1 MADVLDFM
9 KKIDYNNFVEDV
21 TKYFDEAMAMY
32 NVIGQFD
39 IANITASGDSET
51 NINIRYIVELSEQVN
66 KDFEQIKNLVSA
78 LSNST
83 ITVYGKVYTICIV
96 ADKNVLNITLT

>member
-9 KKIDYNNFVEDV
+9 KKIDYNNFVEGV

-32 NVIGQFD
+32 NVIGYLD
-39 IANITASGDSET
+39 ISHIHFYDEELPTTE
-51 NINIRYIVELSEQVN
+51 IRYIVEPTDIQGIEH
-66 KDFEQIKNLVSA
+66 LVSA

-83 ITVYGKVYTICIV
+83 ITVYGNVYNIHIMINANTL
-96 ADKNVLNITLT
+96 DITLIRIKSL